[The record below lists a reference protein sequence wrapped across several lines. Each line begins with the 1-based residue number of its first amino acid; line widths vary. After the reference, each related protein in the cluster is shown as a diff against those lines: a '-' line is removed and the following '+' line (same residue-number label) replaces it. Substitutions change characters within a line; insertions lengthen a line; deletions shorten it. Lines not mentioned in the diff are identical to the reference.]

1 MTKEYG
7 VTHFTELHRILH
19 KYFLIRRCQ
28 RQALG
33 FLYFTTLANSR
44 YRALSSA
51 YADGLLVKT
60 AIKTNACHKAG
71 AWFIYFIILVNP
83 CFALYVCFFEA
94 NVHSLITPEN
104 QMPALR
110 ALGFLYFT
118 ILANTRYRALS
129 SAYADGLLV
138 KTAIKTNACHKAG
151 AWFIYFIILVNPCFA
166 LYVCFFEA
174 NVHSL
179 ITPENQ
185 MPALRAL
192 GFL

>member
-28 RQALG
+28 RQAL
-33 FLYFTTLANSR
+33 
-44 YRALSSA
+44 
-51 YADGLLVKT
+51 V
-60 AIKTNACHKAG
+60 
-71 AWFIYFIILVNP
+71 FIYFIILVNP

-110 ALGFLYFT
+110 ALGFLYVT
-118 ILANTRYRALS
+118 TLANSRYRAHS

-151 AWFIYFIILVNPCFA
+151 ACFYLCGFTSFPCPGYR
-166 LYVCFFEA
+166 LE
-174 NVHSL
+174 HL
-179 ITPENQ
+179 
-185 MPALRAL
+185 L
-192 GFL
+192 